1 MLVKEQIK
9 RILYLSLY
17 AIYTKIKLFIWPVM
31 IVPVLVVFLALM
43 APKQYT
49 NHASILIEE
58 SSLLNPFLENL
69 EFSFDLSKRMDA
81 LRTLVVGRKVLIQVA
96 KDTKLIDEHTP
107 DAKVEEIH
115 KKLVQSISLSLV
127 GDELVRIHLKWDDPN
142 QMKPILEAVV
152 EQFIER
158 LLSPTKSSLDSSE
171 QFFLTQ
177 LETMRNELE
186 GAESRLAEFKKINRD
201 VLPDVFNNNRQA
213 LDKLLSDKQSK
224 IIELTGSKARLDMLM
239 TKMGKANPILG
250 SIEEK
255 IIRAESD
262 LSVLRTRY
270 TDKHSKILEKRR
282 EISNLKIRQTEL
294 LSQSKDLK
302 IEDLDKLWQIANTLP
317 SGNGQ
322 ESNLLVSQLISL
334 DEAKQNVA
342 ELEQEYQILEKQV
355 DLLSSRLM
363 STSDIE
369 KQLRQLERDHDV
381 KTDLYKEM
389 LGRYE
394 MAKVTGQLVKYEG
407 PDKVKTIER
416 AYSPTQPINTPIAI
430 SIILGIVLGI
440 GSGIA
445 LVFVNTLLDSSLKD
459 IKTIKALSNKP
470 ILTLLPI
477 VGGNTIEL
485 GRTKSLA
492 DLPEGDI

>member
-9 RILYLSLY
+9 RILYLSVY
-17 AIYTKIKLFIWPVM
+17 AIYKKVKLFIWPLM
-31 IVPVLVVFLALM
+31 IVPVFVIVLALM

-81 LRTLVVGRKVLIQVA
+81 LRTLVVGRKVLLQVA
-96 KDTKLIDEHTP
+96 KDTKLVDDKTS
-107 DAKVEEIH
+107 DAKIEEIH
-115 KKLVQSISLSLV
+115 KKLAQSISLSLV
-127 GDELVRIHLKWDDPN
+127 GDELVRIHLKWDEPA
-142 QMKPILEAVV
+142 QMKPILEAIV

-171 QFFLTQ
+171 HFFLTQ
-177 LETMRNELE
+177 LDVMRKDLE

-201 VLPDVFNNNRQA
+201 VLPDVFNNNREA
-213 LDKLLSDKQSK
+213 LDKILSDKQSK
-224 IIELTGSKARLDMLM
+224 IIELTGKKARLEMLM

-270 TDKHSKILEKRR
+270 TDKHSKVVEKLR
-282 EISNLKIRQTEL
+282 ELTNLRVRQTEL

-302 IEDLDKLWQIANTLP
+302 LEDLDKLWQIANTLP
-317 SGNGQ
+317 AGNGQ
-322 ESNLLVSQLISL
+322 EPNLLVSQLVAL
-334 DEAKQNVA
+334 EEAKQSVA
-342 ELEQEYQILEKQV
+342 ELEQEYLILEKQV

-369 KQLRQLERDHDV
+369 KQLRQLERDHEV

-416 AYSPTQPINTPIAI
+416 AFSPTQPINTPLIV
-430 SIILGIVLGI
+430 SIILGVILGI

-445 LVFVNTLLDSSLKD
+445 LVFIDTMLDSSLKD
-459 IKTIKALSNKP
+459 LKTIKAISNKP
-470 ILTLLPI
+470 ILTLLPL
-477 VGGNTIEL
+477 VGGNTIDFN
-485 GRTKSLA
+485 RKKSLA
-492 DLPEGDI
+492 EMPEGDI